1 MAKATGMVC
10 AAGALCLLVAGC
22 DGLRDYTLSA
32 SALLASGAK
41 DRVVTGSLE
50 TVAASTQDSLQQLG
64 VAATSTREGDAVRIA
79 ATTKTGQHFSLVL
92 TREKKG
98 DGTEVTHVRFEWEG
112 GRDEG
117 MEAQVLSQ
125 VEVRGRN

>member
-1 MAKATGMVC
+1 MAKAIGMVC
-10 AAGALCLLVAGC
+10 AAGAFCLLVAGC

-32 SALLASGAK
+32 QALLAPGPK

-64 VAATSTREGDAVRIA
+64 VAASSTREGDAIRVA
-79 ATTKTGQHFSLVL
+79 ATTKTGQHFNLVL
-92 TREKKG
+92 TRDKQT
-98 DGTEVTHVRFEWEG
+98 DGTERTHVRFEWDRE
-112 GRDEG
+112 RDEG
-117 MEAQVLSQ
+117 FEAQVLSQ